1 MNALVGSIPAPIAGC
16 PTSRSFFARCGIPQV
31 SPSSCHGPHCST
43 GVPHVRSS
51 VRGPKTMGEA
61 HHSFSFRT
69 LPFFHWERG
78 EVERSLCERS
88 FLEMFSTEESRAF
101 GQAFGPPKVMKNGS
115 CSATTVDGGTALPFV
130 ISTGAQWR
138 DLCVDA
144 VSWECFSNESRG
156 PARDEKNQTC
166 KELQQTAAI
175 VTT

>member
-1 MNALVGSIPAPIAGC
+1 MMLINATGLHRKFGGAQLRDLRFSGPI
-16 PTSRSFFARCGIPQV
+16 
-31 SPSSCHGPHCST
+31 
-43 GVPHVRSS
+43 
-51 VRGPKTMGEA
+51 
-61 HHSFSFRT
+61 
-69 LPFFHWERG
+69 
-78 EVERSLCERS
+78 
-88 FLEMFSTEESRAF
+88 LEMFSTEESRAF